1 MAPKSMDYQDQ
12 WGKSECVS
20 TYSYLPNNWAGHNK
34 QAELYVKNCIK
45 RVVYTIIGQG
55 GNFLQGILTG
65 SVIITA

>member
-34 QAELYVKNCIK
+34 QAELHVKKQQRALNFEL
-45 RVVYTIIGQG
+45 VVSY
-55 GNFLQGILTG
+55 
-65 SVIITA
+65 